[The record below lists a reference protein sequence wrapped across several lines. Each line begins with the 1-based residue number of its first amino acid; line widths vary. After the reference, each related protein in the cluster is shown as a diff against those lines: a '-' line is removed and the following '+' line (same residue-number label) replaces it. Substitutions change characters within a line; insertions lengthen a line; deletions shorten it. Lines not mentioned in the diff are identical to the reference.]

1 MIRLI
6 NLEIDNFRSI
16 ISTTLQI
23 EFSNITSVIGPNNSG
38 KSNILRALQLFFN
51 GKIDNKPYTADLDYP
66 KNSSLSPSK
75 QTKITVTISYEP
87 HRETIINNA
96 IQELENNSGQQ
107 RLDNN
112 QVRLRLSYSKKGI
125 ESWQFIGRGGARNI
139 SKELINKVRDAVRS
153 SVRFKY
159 IPVGRDIKE
168 TIYSELSDELIRT
181 IFSGWSGQI
190 QSRQAINNAIQNLI
204 MSLEP
209 KLNETSNSI
218 THSINDA
225 FQEIQN
231 LSFSL
236 PFNDLESMLPS
247 LSLNIT
253 DNYETGLTEK
263 GAGIQTSSLIFLLKY
278 LADNHPQRHNSRVTF
293 FWAIEEP
300 ESYLHPAR
308 QKNISSILNSF
319 SSEVQTIITTHSP
332 HFVPRTNKE
341 KSYIIEKSNDEP
353 YSTMIIG
360 QDYELARN
368 SLGVTLLD
376 SMYLQQI
383 NIVVEGPSDEIVLRN
398 VIEKAYSNSQLNLD
412 PTEIKFFP
420 SGNAQSACYL
430 YESLRYFGDS
440 DQTNIYL
447 IIDGDD
453 AGRKALNGLI
463 NRLRNISGITIKAN
477 KDYFQLPIDV
487 ENLTPRRIIEILE
500 QERPAQVQVNRDT
513 NSQITFFKIL
523 DSHKKAVA
531 RRIGELIQEEEL
543 NEYLTI
549 FKTIESLSQI

>member
-6 NLEIDNFRSI
+6 NLEIDDFRSI
-16 ISTTLQI
+16 IGSTLEI
-23 EFSNITSVIGPNNSG
+23 EFSNITSIIGPNNSG

-51 GKIDNKPYTADLDYP
+51 SKIDGQPYTAEIDYP
-66 KNSSLSPSK
+66 KNSNLSPRI

-87 HRETIINNA
+87 DRETVIHNA
-96 IQELENNSGQQ
+96 IQELENNSVQR

-112 QVRLRLSYSKKGI
+112 YVRLRLSYSKKGI
-125 ESWQFIGRGGARNI
+125 ESWQFIGREGARNI
-139 SKELINKVRDAVRS
+139 SKELIYKVRDAVRS

-159 IPVGRDIKE
+159 IPVGREIKE
-168 TIYSELSDELIRT
+168 TIYTDLGDELVRT

-190 QSRQAINNAIQNLI
+190 QSRQAINNAIDNLI
-204 MSLEP
+204 VSLEP
-209 KLNETSNSI
+209 KLSETSTSI
-218 THSINDA
+218 TRALSNA
-225 FQEIQN
+225 FQEIQK
-231 LSFSL
+231 LSFTL
-236 PFNDLESMLPS
+236 PFRDLETMLPS
-247 LSLNIT
+247 LALNLT

-293 FWAIEEP
+293 LWAIEEP
-300 ESYLHPAR
+300 ESFLHPAR

-332 HFVPRTNKE
+332 HFVPRTNEE
-341 KSYIIEKSNDEP
+341 KSYVIEKSIQAP
-353 YSTMIIG
+353 YSTKVEG

-376 SMYLQQI
+376 SMYLQPI
-383 NIVVEGPSDEIVLRN
+383 NIVVEGPSDEIILRN
-398 VIEKAYSNSQLNLD
+398 VIEKLHYISRTNLD

-430 YESLRYFGDS
+430 YESLRYFGDT

-447 IIDGDD
+447 IIDGDEP
-453 AGRKALNGLI
+453 GRKALNGLI
-463 NRLRNISGITIKAN
+463 KRLRNISGITIKPN
-477 KDYFQLPIDV
+477 EDYFQLPIDI
-487 ENLTPRRIIEILE
+487 ENLTPHRIIEILV
-500 QERPAQVQVNRDT
+500 QEIPAQVQVNRDT
-513 NSQITFFKIL
+513 NNEITFFKVH
-523 DSHKKAVA
+523 DGHKKAVA
-531 RRIGELIQEEEL
+531 RRIGELIQENEL

-549 FKTIESLSQI
+549 FTTIATLSQM